1 VIGSAGHAD
10 AEAARRCLRGDLLAE
25 ELSTTARELV
35 VVWLHGAGLADREV
49 PATKAEV
56 LTSSRLRRR
65 ACFASRTGMTTYTAA
80 RIRARLALPAV
91 QP

>member
-1 VIGSAGHAD
+1 MTGSAGHAD
-10 AEAARRCLRGDLLAE
+10 VEAARRCLRGDLLAE

-35 VVWLHGAGLADREV
+35 VAWLHRRGLADREV
-49 PATKAEV
+49 
-56 LTSSRLRRR
+56 
-65 ACFASRTGMTTYTAA
+65 ASRTGMTTYTAA